1 MQVSYNFRLE
11 RELKDK
17 AFEVIESFGL
27 TPSQALR
34 LFLQQAAE
42 TNSLPLSFDYKQPK
56 QPNQETINAIKQGQ
70 TDYEVGQLTGY
81 SPDEISKALLDIAN
95 G

>member
-11 RELKDK
+11 QELKDK

-42 TNSLPLSFDYKQPK
+42 TNSLPLSFDYKQTN
-56 QPNQETINAIKQGQ
+56 QPNQETINAIQQGQ
-70 TDYEVGQLTGY
+70 ADYKAGQLTGY
-81 SPDEISKALLDIAN
+81 SPENISEVF
-95 G
+95 